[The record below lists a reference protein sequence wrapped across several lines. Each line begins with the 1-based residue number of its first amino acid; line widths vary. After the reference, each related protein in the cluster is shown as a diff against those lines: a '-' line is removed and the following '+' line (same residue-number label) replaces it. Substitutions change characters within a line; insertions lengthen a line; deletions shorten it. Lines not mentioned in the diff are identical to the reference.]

1 MHPLAISPTDNINGN
16 TEDYFPLARYLSRHY
31 SAYRSCIIVRRSHAH
46 DYVLAIL
53 PLLIICHSRQ
63 QFSSL
68 TVILIES
75 TNGKPC
81 PTSKLLPPLLHSST
95 WLIIRVKHT
104 DITYGFPIMISV
116 LVAKFVGDFFS
127 EGLYEILIEL
137 KHRPLLVYLSSCSL
151 RDFLILT
158 TPLGV

>member
-1 MHPLAISPTDNINGN
+1 M
-16 TEDYFPLARYLSRHY
+16 
-31 SAYRSCIIVRRSHAH
+31 
-46 DYVLAIL
+46 
-53 PLLIICHSRQ
+53 
-63 QFSSL
+63 
-68 TVILIES
+68 
-75 TNGKPC
+75 
-81 PTSKLLPPLLHSST
+81 
-95 WLIIRVKHT
+95 KHT